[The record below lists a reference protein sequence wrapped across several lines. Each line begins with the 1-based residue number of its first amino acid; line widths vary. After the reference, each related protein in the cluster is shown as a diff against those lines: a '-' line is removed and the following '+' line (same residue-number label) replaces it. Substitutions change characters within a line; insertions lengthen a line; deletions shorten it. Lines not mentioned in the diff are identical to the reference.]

1 MANLEGSQA
10 VYQTVTSALVKD
22 HSDLTGKLDTEFSE
36 FEVLMAKYKTND
48 QFYTSYDTLSEDPIR
63 ELSTKLTTLPET
75 MSEIANVL

>member
-1 MANLEGSQA
+1 M
-10 VYQTVTSALVKD
+10 KD